1 MAEEIDYKSIIA
13 KKDDEIDGLNESV
26 ADLELYL
33 KDLSEFLPI
42 PVCVISPI
50 GIIVDANRSF
60 LLMSEYH
67 QTDLIG
73 KPIEDVFVEFE
84 QIAKLLKTLE
94 GENPQILQ
102 REFSFISKE
111 KKVTAVNLS
120 IAVKRDQENELIGF
134 TIALVDISEHKRFQ
148 KELEKQV
155 EEKTKELQQKIE
167 ELEKINRLTLKRE
180 LKMIELKKQIEE
192 LRATLVDPQ
201 DRIND
206 NRINLN

>member
-1 MAEEIDYKSIIA
+1 MTEETDYKSIIA
-13 KKDDEIDGLNESV
+13 RKDEEIDGLNESI

-42 PVCVISPI
+42 PVCVISPV

-60 LLMSEYH
+60 LLMSGYH

-84 QIAKLLKTLE
+84 QITKLLKALE
-94 GENPQILQ
+94 NENPQILQ

-111 KKVTAVNLS
+111 KQVTIVSFS
-120 IAVKRDQENELIGF
+120 IATKRDQENELTGF

-148 KELEKQV
+148 DELEKQV

-192 LRATLVDPQ
+192 LKTDLVDSHTKKS
-201 DRIND
+201 
-206 NRINLN
+206 